1 MFPTETIFP
10 PVYKGLTSAHLSNAS
25 NLLHQPTS
33 TPYVQGQMQPSQEF
47 YEHWWFRRLVF
58 LIYGLTLALAGQ
70 MLYAFPNDSASDLLE
85 QDSWYLALLYA
96 PWLGYDLG
104 IVWVFTI
111 SSLLLLHVEPT
122 LQSAGII
129 SPFTR
134 IQRRV
139 GTLVRRPWIIPVA
152 GNFLIITLLASSAG
166 LGYFLT
172 NKYISS

>member
-10 PVYKGLTSAHLSNAS
+10 PVYKGLSSAHLSNAS
-25 NLLHQPTS
+25 NLLHQPIS
-33 TPYVQGQMQPSQEF
+33 TPYVQGQMQPSYEF

-70 MLYAFPNDSASDLLE
+70 MLYAFPNGGALYLLQEDSG
-85 QDSWYLALLYA
+85 YLHLLYA
-96 PWLGYDLG
+96 PWLGYDFG

-111 SSLLLLHVEPT
+111 SSLLLLPVEPT

-139 GTLVRRPWIIPVA
+139 GTLVRRPWIIPIT
-152 GNFLIITLLASSAG
+152 GSLLTITLLASSAG

-172 NKYISS
+172 NKYI